1 MNTKVQLIRSACV
14 KITIN
19 NVCFLI
25 DPMLAPKGTYE
36 GFANTYNSH
45 LRNPLVD
52 LPFSFEEIIN
62 DVNAVIIT
70 HNHLD
75 HIDEYTCKKLDKNIK
90 VFVQDNQDYN
100 YFKDLG
106 FKNLEIL
113 SDTLEFQGVKLTKT
127 KAKHGSEEIY
137 KNEELARLLGDTMGV
152 IFSAKDCKS
161 VYLIGDSVLTKDV
174 ENTLKQNYDIVIVN
188 AGNAMVLGFDDSIIM
203 NENDIK
209 NIAKIS
215 TSKIIAVHLEA
226 INHCILTRK
235 ALKEFVNK
243 NNLNDRVLI
252 PDDGESYIF

>member
-1 MNTKVQLIRSACV
+1 MTLFPYTTLFRS
-14 KITIN
+14 
-19 NVCFLI
+19 
-25 DPMLAPKGTYE
+25 
-36 GFANTYNSH
+36 
-45 LRNPLVD
+45 
-52 LPFSFEEIIN
+52 
-62 DVNAVIIT
+62 
-70 HNHLD
+70 
-75 HIDEYTCKKLDKNIK
+75 
-90 VFVQDNQDYN
+90 
-100 YFKDLG
+100 
-106 FKNLEIL
+106 
-113 SDTLEFQGVKLTKT
+113 
-127 KAKHGSEEIY
+127 Y

-174 ENTLKQNYDIVIVN
+174 KNTLKQNYDIVIVN